1 MTSFTPNRE
10 KNKAIVV
17 AGPTAS
23 GKSALAIRLAQAAN
37 GVVINADSMQ
47 VYRDAPTL
55 TARPTV
61 EDERK
66 VPHRLYG
73 FLEPDES
80 FSVFKWVRA
89 AAAEMRA
96 AWAAGKIPVVVGG
109 TGLYLQ
115 TLINGMSPVPQA
127 DAAVRQSVR
136 DECER
141 LGFDAFLA
149 DFQRKDPDFSFT
161 DPQRVLRAAEVLA
174 QTGKSVTYWQ
184 RLPFEKAVDA
194 DFHDILVNPDRAELY
209 ARCDKRFDL
218 MMQSAAENEVRA
230 LLAKNPPADSLIMKA
245 VGVAEI
251 TAFLNGEATMDQAVA
266 RARQATR
273 NYAKRQITW
282 FRHRFRADTVVSDA
296 ESNDALTDAL
306 HFLS

>member
-1 MTSFTPNRE
+1 MESFTPNRE

-23 GKSALAIRLAQAAN
+23 GKSALAIRLAKAAN
-37 GVVINADSMQ
+37 GVVVNADSMQ
-47 VYRDAPTL
+47 VYRDVPTL
-55 TARPTV
+55 TARPTAA
-61 EDERK
+61 DESE

-96 AWAAGKIPVVVGG
+96 AWAAGKTPVVVGG

-115 TLINGMSPVPQA
+115 TLTNGMSPVPQA

-141 LGFDAFLA
+141 LGFAAFLA
-149 DFQRKDPDFSFT
+149 EFRRKDPSFPFA

-184 RLPFEKAVDA
+184 SLPFEKAVDA
-194 DFHDILVNPDRAELY
+194 DFYGVLIDPDRAELY
-209 ARCDKRFDL
+209 ARCDERFDL
-218 MMQSAAENEVRA
+218 MTRNGAENEVRA

-251 TAFLNGEATMDQAVA
+251 AAVLNGEATMEQAA
-266 RARQATR
+266 AHARQMTR

-282 FRHRFRADTVVSDA
+282 FRHRFRADAVVADAKSDA
-296 ESNDALTDAL
+296 VLTDAL